1 MYVINGKKND
11 TFADLEIICW
21 KGNPYITETMS
32 KPDGSGPL
40 KFRIGPNH
48 FIKPNSDQA
57 HTLYLEAWKLA
68 RSREMNWCM
77 SLYRHWNDC
86 QLCCSPCK
94 KSDRPGVR
102 G

>member
-48 FIKPNSDQA
+48 FINQLRPGAYVVPGSLEIGSAQGDELVYD
-57 HTLYLEAWKLA
+57 LYTGTGTIA
-68 RSREMNWCM
+68 NFV
-77 SLYRHWNDC
+77 
-86 QLCCSPCK
+86 CSPCK